1 MPVFESERK
10 IQKVGSSLAITI
22 PAMFIKAN
30 EVEKGD
36 ELQIYY
42 NLNGVFLASHVDD
55 PKQLIKIISGIIKGI
70 EEKKGSKKIKGVEN

>member
-1 MPVFESERK
+1 MPVFESDRK

-22 PAMFIKAN
+22 PAMFAKAN

-42 NLNGVFLASHVDD
+42 NLSGVFIASRFNDS
-55 PKQLIKIISGIIKGI
+55 KKLIKIISGIINGI
-70 EEKKGSKKIKGVEN
+70 EEKKDSKKGIEN